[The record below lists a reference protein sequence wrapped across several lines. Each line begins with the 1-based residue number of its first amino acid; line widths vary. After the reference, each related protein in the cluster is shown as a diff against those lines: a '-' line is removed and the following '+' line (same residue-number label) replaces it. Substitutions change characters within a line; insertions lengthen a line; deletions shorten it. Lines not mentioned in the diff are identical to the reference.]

1 LAGPEVP
8 PLEIQVDGWR
18 SGIRFDA
25 AHIIPG
31 HPKCGHLHGHTY
43 ALGARLEG
51 EVAERGFITDFG
63 VVKDALRDLAD
74 HLDHRVLVQEQG
86 PEVEVEERG
95 DQVEWQVGK
104 KSYTLPAEDV
114 RLLPVEYTSAEELA
128 GYALD
133 QVLDD
138 ADLPD
143 HVEALEV
150 GVDETYGKGAR
161 ATRDLR

>member
-1 LAGPEVP
+1 MTPV
-8 PLEIQVDGWR
+8 EIQVDGWR

-43 ALGARLEG
+43 ALSARLVG
-51 EVAERGFITDFG
+51 DVAEQGFITDFG

-74 HLDHRVLVQEQG
+74 HLDHRVLVQEEG
-86 PEVEVEERG
+86 PEVEVAERG
-95 DQVEWQVGK
+95 DQVELQVGK
-104 KSYTLPAEDV
+104 KAYELPAEDV

-128 GYALD
+128 SYALD
-133 QVLDD
+133 RVLEE
-138 ADLPD
+138 ADFPD
-143 HVEALEV
+143 HVDALEV

-161 ATRDLR
+161 ATRPLD